1 MNNGIIKIS
10 SDLVNETIFDLRN
23 SYVNLENNLISKLP
37 GNFSTLTDL
46 GFFSNG
52 INIIMLQSNKIVD
65 LHNTL
70 ITQISQHLNEYA
82 IIEDELTST
91 LESGLGDYSIKNNDY
106 NGNLIM
112 TDDIAVNEINKGLS
126 INTSNLIKKI
136 NNLTDEEKANIIN
149 LLSIY
154 KNNDVSVAQL
164 LTNNNNSEQLYVILQ
179 NILGNN
185 NSTLSA
191 NDIEEYNYVQKL
203 FLEAISNSNAEIQ
216 ELNTNSILIAK
227 EYLNLIAKENDIN
240 LSSLLLDDKYKNVLQ
255 VSLLDLYDGNNI
267 GKYNLDSEYVNKVRN
282 YLTNVAEKNNIDIED
297 LLFNKIDLIL

>member
-23 SYVNLENNLISKLP
+23 SCVNLENNLINKLP
-37 GNFSTLTDL
+37 GKFSTLTDL

-136 NNLTDEEKANIIN
+136 NNLTGEEKANIIN

-164 LTNNNNSEQLYVILQ
+164 LTNNNNSEQLYVMLQ

>member
-23 SYVNLENNLISKLP
+23 SCVNLENNLINKLP

-164 LTNNNNSEQLYVILQ
+164 LTNNNNSEQLYVMLQ

>member
-23 SYVNLENNLISKLP
+23 SCVNLENNLISKLP

-164 LTNNNNSEQLYVILQ
+164 LTNNNNSEQLYVMLQ

>member
-10 SDLVNETIFDLRN
+10 SDLVNETIFDLR
-23 SYVNLENNLISKLP
+23 SSCVNLENNLINKLP

-164 LTNNNNSEQLYVILQ
+164 LTNNNNSEQLYVL
-179 NILGNN
+179 
-185 NSTLSA
+185 
-191 NDIEEYNYVQKL
+191 
-203 FLEAISNSNAEIQ
+203 
-216 ELNTNSILIAK
+216 
-227 EYLNLIAKENDIN
+227 
-240 LSSLLLDDKYKNVLQ
+240 
-255 VSLLDLYDGNNI
+255 
-267 GKYNLDSEYVNKVRN
+267 
-282 YLTNVAEKNNIDIED
+282 
-297 LLFNKIDLIL
+297 

>member
-23 SYVNLENNLISKLP
+23 SCVNLENNLISKLP

>member
-23 SYVNLENNLISKLP
+23 SCVNLENNLINKLP

>member
-23 SYVNLENNLISKLP
+23 SCVNLENNLINKLP

-136 NNLTDEEKANIIN
+136 NNLTGEEKANIIN

-164 LTNNNNSEQLYVILQ
+164 LTNNNNSEQLYVMLQ

-203 FLEAISNSNAEIQ
+203 FLEAISNGNAEIQ

>member
-23 SYVNLENNLISKLP
+23 SCVNLENNLINKLP

-136 NNLTDEEKANIIN
+136 NNLTGEEKANIIN

-164 LTNNNNSEQLYVILQ
+164 LTNNNNSEQLYVMLQ